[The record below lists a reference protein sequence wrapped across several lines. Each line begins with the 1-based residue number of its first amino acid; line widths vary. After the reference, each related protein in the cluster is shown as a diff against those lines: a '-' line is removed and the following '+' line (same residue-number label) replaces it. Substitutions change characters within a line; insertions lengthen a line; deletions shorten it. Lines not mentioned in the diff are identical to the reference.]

1 MFLFGNAKKKLEEQ
15 VKELEAQIQAMSKFK
30 DPADQLKLNVV
41 YDDIDSSTHVF
52 DWAIV
57 NAFSIERQIKQ
68 EQGELVAYTIIG
80 YIRADGDTGEWSY
93 ICSQEEH
100 NRLAADFALY
110 VAMKNQPKPVKAP
123 PKEVAPSKVTRK

>member
-15 VKELEAQIQAMSKFK
+15 VKELEAQLEVKEQK
-30 DPADQLKLNVV
+30 QLNLV
-41 YDDIDSSTHVF
+41 YDDIDASTHVF
-52 DWAIV
+52 DWAAV
-57 NAFSIERQIKQ
+57 GAFSIERNMKTQDD
-68 EQGELVAYTIIG
+68 ELIAYTLIG
-80 YIRADGDTGEWSY
+80 YLKDKYEDGAVTVGEWSF

-110 VAMKNQPKPVKAP
+110 LALKNQPKPVKAP

>member
-1 MFLFGNAKKKLEEQ
+1 MWPCKKQIKENDYKIEFFDIDKEQ
-15 VKELEAQIQAMSKFK
+15 KEKEQK
-30 DPADQLKLNVV
+30 QLNLV

-52 DWAIV
+52 DWAAV
-57 NAFSIERQIKQ
+57 NAFSIERNAKY
-68 EQGELVAYTIIG
+68 EQGELIAYTIIG
-80 YIRADGDTGEWSY
+80 FLRTDGETGEWSY

-100 NRLAADFALY
+100 NRLAADFTLY